1 MKYSAVERV
10 DFGWLYWTSLSF
22 RENCIHRCCVGR
34 NHKDWKPNIPS
45 FFSSFQSSILLCYF
59 PWATIID
66 STIFQSVDQ
75 IWCFYSNCA
84 SFNTS
89 NIGYLW
95 THSYNIV
102 INFNQITIVQLDK
115 CNERCKYIL
124 LRIVDSLEI
133 KPQFS
138 YMLSSLQS
146 SWM

>member
-1 MKYSAVERV
+1 MWSNFSVICYEANFRGRIDSSRWWNTVRLSGLTLV
-10 DFGWLYWTSLSF
+10 DFIELRSVSVKTAFTG
-22 RENCIHRCCVGR
+22 VGR

-115 CNERCKYIL
+115 CNERCKYIYCWEL
-124 LRIVDSLEI
+124 
-133 KPQFS
+133 
-138 YMLSSLQS
+138 
-146 SWM
+146 